1 MLSYSEKLDD
11 ETKED
16 FETYQK
22 ALSLYQ
28 ENSNPDTH
36 YELLCA
42 YQNIFNDLKM
52 LRSIH
57 RISDTEFEVLRDEV
71 LNGTYDKDCERNDR
85 YDKDSFCD
93 GMTDEEKMQ
102 HHRDHMAELEQEQA
116 LDPVTLDRGDPYRNV
131 RDDDQNGQYDY
142 MENRDK

>member
-42 YQNIFNDLKM
+42 Y
-52 LRSIH
+52 
-57 RISDTEFEVLRDEV
+57 
-71 LNGTYDKDCERNDR
+71 
-85 YDKDSFCD
+85 
-93 GMTDEEKMQ
+93 
-102 HHRDHMAELEQEQA
+102 
-116 LDPVTLDRGDPYRNV
+116 
-131 RDDDQNGQYDY
+131 
-142 MENRDK
+142 

>member
-57 RISDTEFEVLRDEV
+57 RISDTEFEVLRKEI
-71 LNGTYDKDCERNDR
+71 NN
-85 YDKDSFCD
+85 
-93 GMTDEEKMQ
+93 
-102 HHRDHMAELEQEQA
+102 A
-116 LDPVTLDRGDPYRNV
+116 
-131 RDDDQNGQYDY
+131 
-142 MENRDK
+142 